1 MSLSI
6 KFTTV
11 QRVAMKLYNYF
22 VREAARGS
30 LYVHLN
36 NPGKRV
42 RHALGINKDTFRRWM
57 KEEPECKDL
66 TQIRKRRPKL
76 DSFDKDVV
84 RRAIVTML
92 ENQELVSLR
101 KLKAFLEQTHDIQVS
116 KQTLWKTV
124 RQVGFTFRKTAGG
137 KNAICER
144 PHLVA
149 ARSKYLR
156 QIRNLRQE
164 GYDIVYL
171 DESWINSHHTV
182 KKEWMSVDGSQRRNI
197 PSSKGER
204 IIIAHAGSREVG
216 FIPNAGLVFNA
227 KSKDNRDYHSE
238 MNGEIFQSW
247 LTHSVLPTLDRP
259 SCIVMDNAS
268 YHNIVAHEDKIP
280 TSSTTKRAIQEWLTN
295 EKVQF
300 APDCLKPELLSL
312 VKSQNKPKKFQVDEM
327 ILQHGHL
334 CLRLPPYHSHLNPIE
349 LVWAKVKGTV
359 ADENTTFKIGDVRD
373 LTISALQRIDQTYWE
388 KCVDKVIKE
397 EEIYWRKDGL
407 RFLQPTTVVNLMES
421 SDSNS

>member
-42 RHALGINKDTFRRWM
+42 RRALGINKDTFRRWM

-76 DSFDKDVV
+76 GSFDKDVV

-247 LTHSVLPTLDRP
+247 LADSVLPTLDRP

-280 TSSTTKRAIQEWLTN
+280 TSSTTKRAIQEWLVN
-295 EKVQF
+295 EKVPF

-312 VKSQNKPKKFQVDEM
+312 VKSQNKPKKFQVDKM

-359 ADENTTFKIGDVRD
+359 ADENTTFKIGDVRN

-397 EEIYWRKDGL
+397 EEIYWKKDGL